1 MGSAATERSGLRPDE
16 LVPIMRMSLAAL
28 AAFLTFGPLVAG
40 APAVAAERRM
50 TGDELRDIARR
61 ELLWCEAYDATH
73 DDCEVISLLRLRP
86 DGSLSET
93 STLLL
98 QAEPR
103 LMVYIAD
110 SDEIEGDRL
119 CGKVEASKTRFYF
132 TLEGQAMSSEAAA
145 TLQALFRSQMAEFEG
160 KTLCQAFFREEDP
173 NVIREEITV
182 DGERRTDLESTY
194 RLHEGGAGLNLRPQ
208 LAPEDDSNRT
218 TL

>member
-1 MGSAATERSGLRPDE
+1 MVLN
-16 LVPIMRMSLAAL
+16 MRASLAA
-28 AAFLTFGPLVAG
+28 AVSAFLTLAPLA
-40 APAVAAERRM
+40 AASPALAAERRM
-50 TGDELRDIARR
+50 TGDEIRDIARR
-61 ELLWCEAYDATH
+61 ELLWCEEYDAGK
-73 DDCEVISLLRLRP
+73 DDCEVVSLLRLKP

-110 SDEIEGDRL
+110 TDSIDGDRL
-119 CGKVEASKTRFYF
+119 CGKVESQKTRFAF

-145 TLQALFRSQMAEFEG
+145 TLQALFRSQMGEFEG
-160 KTLCQAFFREEDP
+160 KTLCQAFFRGENP
-173 NVIREEITV
+173 NIIREEITI

-194 RLHEGGAGLNLRPQ
+194 HLHEGGAALNLRPQ
-208 LAPEDDSNRT
+208 LAPEDENERT

>member
-1 MGSAATERSGLRPDE
+1 
-16 LVPIMRMSLAAL
+16 MRASLAFLSALLVLAPL
-28 AAFLTFGPLVAG
+28 AAVS
-40 APAVAAERRM
+40 PAQAAERRL
-50 TGDELRDIARR
+50 TGDEIRDIARR
-61 ELLWCEAYDATH
+61 ELLWCEAYDAGK
-73 DDCEVISLLRLRP
+73 DDCEVVSLLRLKP

-98 QAEPR
+98 QEDPR

-110 SDEIEGDRL
+110 TDSIDGDRL
-119 CGKVEASKTRFYF
+119 CGKVESQKTRFSF
-132 TLEGQAMSSEAAA
+132 TLEGQAMSSDSAA

-160 KTLCQAFFREEDP
+160 KTLCQAFFRGENP

-194 RLHEGGAGLNLRPQ
+194 HLHEGGAGLNLRPQ

>member
-1 MGSAATERSGLRPDE
+1 
-16 LVPIMRMSLAAL
+16 MRASLAAL
-28 AAFLTFGPLVAG
+28 AAVLTLAPLAA
-40 APAVAAERRM
+40 APQAQAAERRM
-50 TGDELRDIARR
+50 TGDEIRDVARR
-61 ELLWCEAYDATH
+61 ELLWCEGYDAGK
-73 DDCEVISLLRLRP
+73 DDCEVVSLLRLRP

-110 SDEIEGDRL
+110 SDEIDGDRL
-119 CGKVEASKTRFYF
+119 CGKVESQKTRFSF
-132 TLEGQAMSSEAAA
+132 TLEGQAMSTEAAA

-160 KTLCQAFFREEDP
+160 KTLCQAFFRGDDP

-182 DGERRTDLESTY
+182 DGERRTDLESIY
-194 RLHEGGAGLNLRPQ
+194 HLHEGGAGLNLRPQ
-208 LAPEDDSNRT
+208 LAPEEDSNRT

>member
-1 MGSAATERSGLRPDE
+1 MVS
-16 LVPIMRMSLAAL
+16 IMRAALVALSAFFVLAPLAA
-28 AAFLTFGPLVAG
+28 AS
-40 APAVAAERRM
+40 PALAAERRM
-50 TGDELRDIARR
+50 TGDEIRDIARR
-61 ELLWCEAYDATH
+61 ELLWCEEYDAGK
-73 DDCEVISLLRLRP
+73 DDCGVVSLLRLRP

-98 QAEPR
+98 QDQPR

-110 SDEIEGDRL
+110 SNEIDGERL
-119 CGKVEASKTRFYF
+119 CGKVEARKIRFAF
-132 TLEGQAMSSEAAA
+132 TLEGQAMSAEAAA

-160 KTLCQAFFREEDP
+160 KTLCQAFFRGEDP

-194 RLHEGGAGLNLRPQ
+194 HLRDGGAALNLRPQ
-208 LAPEDDSNRT
+208 LAPEEDSNRT

>member
-1 MGSAATERSGLRPDE
+1 
-16 LVPIMRMSLAAL
+16 MRASLAAL
-28 AAFLTFGPLVAG
+28 AAFLTLAPLTA
-40 APAVAAERRM
+40 ASAAAAAAAERPV
-50 TGDELRDIARR
+50 TGDEIRDIARR
-61 ELLWCEAYDATH
+61 ELLWCEAYDTRN
-73 DDCEVISLLRLRP
+73 DDCEVVSLLRLRP

-110 SDEIEGDRL
+110 TDQLDGDRL
-119 CGKVEASKTRFYF
+119 CGKIEGQKTRFSF
-132 TLEGQAMSSEAAA
+132 TLEGQAMSAEAAA

-160 KTLCQAFFREEDP
+160 KTLCQAFFRSEDP

-182 DGERRTDLESTY
+182 DGERRTDLESIY
-194 RLHEGGAGLNLRPQ
+194 HLHEGGTGLNLRPQ
-208 LAPEDDSNRT
+208 LAPEEDSNRT